1 MKYDAKKQEKLD
13 EVHKENYENAIKL
26 HKNKCNEAVLWPQP
40 ANASLVKIDPIY
52 VCIKKCVKKCV

>member
-40 ANASLVKIDPIY
+40 ANASLVKIQGVP
-52 VCIKKCVKKCV
+52 KKSWF